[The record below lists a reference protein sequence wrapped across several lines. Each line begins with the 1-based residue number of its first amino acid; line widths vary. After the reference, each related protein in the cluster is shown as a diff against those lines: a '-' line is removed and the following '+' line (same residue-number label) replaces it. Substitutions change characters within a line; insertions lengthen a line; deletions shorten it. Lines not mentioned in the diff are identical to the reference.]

1 MVLLNVA
8 GTDFLCKKKKRGG
21 NINGR
26 FSPLPMNNPIDVPL
40 NSQRTRAR
48 KFRLLHIYIINSS
61 IILLR
66 NNRAQFL

>member
-1 MVLLNVA
+1 MV
-8 GTDFLCKKKKRGG
+8 GF
-21 NINGR
+21 
-26 FSPLPMNNPIDVPL
+26 FPLPMNNPIDVPL
-40 NSQRTRAR
+40 NSQRMRAS